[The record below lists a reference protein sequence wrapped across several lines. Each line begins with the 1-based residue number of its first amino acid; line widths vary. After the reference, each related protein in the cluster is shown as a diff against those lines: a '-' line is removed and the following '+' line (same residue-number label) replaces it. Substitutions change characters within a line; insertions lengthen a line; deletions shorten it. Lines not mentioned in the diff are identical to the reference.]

1 MQTKATMGYVFTDQM
16 SILFILLMINLVLE
30 TVQNK
35 WIPFIP
41 FVEMW
46 IATVFLEGN
55 LRYLSMGL

>member
-41 FVEMW
+41 FVEM
-46 IATVFLEGN
+46 
-55 LRYLSMGL
+55 